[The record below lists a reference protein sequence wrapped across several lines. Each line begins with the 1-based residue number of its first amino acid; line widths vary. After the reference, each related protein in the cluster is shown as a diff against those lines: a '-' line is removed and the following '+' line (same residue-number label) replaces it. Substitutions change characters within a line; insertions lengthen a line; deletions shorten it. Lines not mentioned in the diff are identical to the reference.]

1 MAPTAI
7 PGGARSRAWE
17 RSSASGSVRKTIP
30 SPPRSRGW
38 MLTAA
43 DARDRDGSGGVLAGQ
58 SNGKVAGEPG
68 ALMVPA
74 RAGLVAA
81 PPVRLVLGM
90 AGPGGPGGEQ
100 AGDLRDGQR
109 VSPGSAGGGC
119 SGL

>member
-68 ALMVPA
+68 ALVVPA

-81 PPVRLVLGM
+81 PPVRPVLGV
-90 AGPGGPGGEQ
+90 AGAEGLAAEQ
-100 AGDLRDGQR
+100 PGDLGDGQR
-109 VSPGSAGGGC
+109 DHAGVGG
-119 SGL
+119 

>member
-1 MAPTAI
+1 
-7 PGGARSRAWE
+7 
-17 RSSASGSVRKTIP
+17 
-30 SPPRSRGW
+30 

-81 PPVRLVLGM
+81 PPVRPVLGM

-109 VSPGSAGGGC
+109 IIPGSAGGG
-119 SGL
+119 